1 MSDATTTVD
10 TYLAMWNETDPKH
23 RAQLI
28 ERAWAGDG
36 RYVDPMLEAEGHAAI
51 SEMVAGVQAKFP
63 GHRFRRLSGIDTHH
77 DQLRFAWDLVSPE
90 GAVVVAGLDIGALAS
105 DGRLRRI
112 TGFFG
117 AGLTNC
123 CGARVSGSQ
132 GRLSATSSAGMFE
145 PPTGI
150 TMYCRP
156 RATYV

>member
-1 MSDATTTVD
+1 MTDATTIVD

-63 GHRFRRLSGIDTHH
+63 AHRFRRLSAVDTHH
-77 DQLRFAWDLVSPE
+77 DQLRFVWDLVTPE
-90 GAVVVAGLDIGALAS
+90 GAVVVAGIDIGALAS

-117 AGLTNC
+117 EIPA
-123 CGARVSGSQ
+123 A
-132 GRLSATSSAGMFE
+132 AA
-145 PPTGI
+145 
-150 TMYCRP
+150 
-156 RATYV
+156 A